1 MNKQIKPE
9 AVLDRREAIPH
20 IVGDHK
26 DFLIVCG
33 LAGTA
38 QDIADLTKESANS
51 FIFGGAMGGA
61 LMTGFGLA
69 LAQPNRQV
77 LVAAGDGDVLMSLGS
92 LATIG
97 AHAPKNLAILCV
109 DNELYGETGNQRTH
123 TGMGVDL
130 RAIAEGSGIKC
141 AMEIRHAS
149 QFGEAA
155 RALRGVGPVF
165 VLVKVDGGPSRRH
178 PRSWDAVDRKLIFR
192 RALLGDNPPDGK

>member
-1 MNKQIKPE
+1 MNRLVNK
-9 AVLDRREAIPH
+9 ALDRRDAIPQ
-20 IVGDHK
+20 IVGDHR
-26 DFLIVCG
+26 DFLIVSG

-38 QDIADLTKESANS
+38 QDFADLTKESANS

-69 LAQPNRQV
+69 LAQPTRQV

-109 DNELYGETGNQRTH
+109 DNELYGETGNQQTH

-130 RAIAEGSGIKC
+130 RTIALGCGIKTSI
-141 AMEIRHAS
+141 EVKEAS
-149 QFGEAA
+149 QFGDAS
-155 RALRGVGPVF
+155 RAIRGVGPTF
-165 VLVKVDGGPSRRH
+165 VLIKVDGGPSKRY
-178 PRSWDAVDRKLIFR
+178 PRSWDAVERKLIFR
-192 RALLGDNPPDGK
+192 RELLGESPPDRK